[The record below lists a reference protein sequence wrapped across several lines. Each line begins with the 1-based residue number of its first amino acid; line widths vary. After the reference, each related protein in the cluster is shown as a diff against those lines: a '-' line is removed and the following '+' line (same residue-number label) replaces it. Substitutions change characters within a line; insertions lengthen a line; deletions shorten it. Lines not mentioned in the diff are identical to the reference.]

1 MFVRTLTQNVDLDAA
16 EFFGDVEQKAR
27 DKFIRETEGKCMKD
41 CGEVDAVLEILATEQ
56 KPLLSSGHARFQVT
70 CRARVHRIGSG
81 DRVVGKVANQD
92 ALGSL
97 VECRA
102 VSVYVHAHFQHSGE
116 LPQVGDEVQVE
127 ILAVRFESGK
137 FQAVGRWV

>member
-56 KPLLSSGHARFQVT
+56 KPLLSSASKSRVEHVFTALGQVT
-70 CRARVHRIGSG
+70 ALWEKSPTKTPLGALWN
-81 DRVVGKVANQD
+81 VGPYLFTCMPTSST
-92 ALGSL
+92 LGSFP
-97 VECRA
+97 RW
-102 VSVYVHAHFQHSGE
+102 GT
-116 LPQVGDEVQVE
+116 
-127 ILAVRFESGK
+127 RFKWRSSPFGSN
-137 FQAVGRWV
+137 QGSSRQ